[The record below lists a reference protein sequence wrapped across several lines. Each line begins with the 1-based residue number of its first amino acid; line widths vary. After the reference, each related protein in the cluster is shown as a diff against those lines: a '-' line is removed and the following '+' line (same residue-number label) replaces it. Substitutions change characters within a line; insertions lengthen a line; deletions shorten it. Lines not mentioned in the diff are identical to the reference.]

1 MNFSSAEIMPYSFF
15 WDSSQI
21 LGNFLGTVLKYLSL
35 YSHLLL
41 CKVTMVKKLRSVP
54 IAKCKATIVK
64 KLRTVPIAKVT
75 MVKKLRSVPIWCLNN
90 NLGNANNKKALA
102 AFLNCVSRDD
112 GFEKGKQKKD
122 KKLGNCSNCFCVDS
136 FAFYLD
142 NPNPAGQS
150 G

>member
-15 WDSSQI
+15 GDSSQI

-41 CKVTMVKKLRSVP
+41 C
-54 IAKCKATIVK
+54 
-64 KLRTVPIAKVT
+64 KVT